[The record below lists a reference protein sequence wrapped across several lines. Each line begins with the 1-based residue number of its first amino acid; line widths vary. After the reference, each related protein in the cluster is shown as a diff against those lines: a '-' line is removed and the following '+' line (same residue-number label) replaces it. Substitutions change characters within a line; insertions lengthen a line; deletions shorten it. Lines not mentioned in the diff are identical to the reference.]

1 MNTAITTPLV
11 LCFVLSDK
19 TELPRL
25 ALRQVSLLTRFK
37 FQAAH
42 FVIASRAVST
52 AWQSPK
58 IIFK

>member
-1 MNTAITTPLV
+1 MPTSKPQGLHNARDLINAYRRCGGLKTHPTAV
-11 LCFVLSDK
+11 LLI
-19 TELPRL
+19 
-25 ALRQVSLLTRFK
+25 